1 MAFELFY
8 WPGLPG
14 RGEFVRLALEQAQ
27 ADYVDVVRDRKSGM
41 TSLTR
46 IMDEESNT
54 PPFAPP
60 FLRDGPQI
68 IGQTA
73 AILLHLGDKL
83 RLAPRNAN
91 RRLWTHQIQL
101 TIADVVAEVHAVH
114 HPVSTGLYYED
125 QKTEARKAARAFRE
139 ERIPKYLGWFE
150 RILSNDDRGGKWLV
164 GRSVSYAD
172 LSLFHLVEGL
182 RYAFPNAMA
191 TQEDATP
198 RLHALHDAVASLA
211 PLRAYLASE
220 RHIPF
225 NEDGIFRHYPEL
237 DA

>member
-1 MAFELFY
+1 MTYELFY

-14 RGEFVRLALEQAQ
+14 RGEFVRLALEQAR

-41 TSLTR
+41 DALTK
-46 IMDEESNT
+46 IMDRDVAT

-60 FLRDGPQI
+60 FLRDGAQV

-83 RLAPRNAN
+83 RLAPRNAA

-101 TIADVVAEVHAVH
+101 TIADMVAEVHAVH
-114 HPVSTGLYYED
+114 HPVATGLYYED
-125 QKTEARKAARAFRE
+125 QKAEARKAARSFRA

-150 RILSNDDRGGKWLV
+150 RILSNEARGGKWLV

-191 TQEDATP
+191 AQEADAP
-198 RLHALHDAVASLA
+198 RVTALHEAVGALTA
-211 PLRAYLASE
+211 VRAYLDSE
-220 RHIPF
+220 RHIGF